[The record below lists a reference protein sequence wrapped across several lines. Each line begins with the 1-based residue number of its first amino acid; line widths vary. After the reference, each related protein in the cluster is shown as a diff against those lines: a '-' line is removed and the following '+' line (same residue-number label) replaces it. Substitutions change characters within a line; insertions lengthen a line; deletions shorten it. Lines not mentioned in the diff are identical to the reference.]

1 MGRKPV
7 GQGQYFYFCLAL
19 LIFFAGCSTL
29 QESSRSQEMR
39 EALTTGRQLLAHG
52 DYDGSLKAFQDV
64 VVMAQDQPPADAATY
79 NIGLVY
85 AHPQNSRRDL
95 QKAIGS
101 FSRLITHYPESPW
114 TEQAKIWV
122 GVLNEAEESKQ
133 AVEDSKQ
140 VIEKSR
146 EEVEKNRLAV
156 EEFRGINP
164 DVPTIILTAH
174 GSIESA
180 VEAMRRGAYSY
191 LTKPFEPADL
201 LMQIERALET
211 HKLNC
216 EIKRLKEILHER
228 FDFANII
235 ARSAKMRAVLDVV
248 TRIATLDSTVHVHGE
263 SGTGKELI
271 AKAIHLASDRRDKAF
286 VALNCAALPESLL
299 ESELFGHEKGA
310 FTGAVKSTKGLFT
323 QAHGGTLFLDEI
335 GDMPRATQSKLL
347 RVLQEKQF
355 YPVGGE
361 SPIEVDVRVIVATNK
376 DLEQQVQKGL
386 FREDLFYRIH
396 VIPIYLPSLRE
407 RKDDIMPLVEHFLKK
422 YSQHMKK
429 EVKGLTPEALRKLM
443 LHDWPGNVRELENTI
458 EYAVAMTQ
466 KDVVTE
472 DYILQGK
479 STASERGQNFSAENA
494 PDWNG
499 GLRPLKDARDAFERD
514 YLIQVLSMTE
524 GNVSQAAKLAGKY
537 RADFYDLLKK
547 HDLKAHE
554 FKKSKPLLPN

>member
-1 MGRKPV
+1 LKSNKSDAIAEDRADMSKGNILIV
-7 GQGQYFYFCLAL
+7 DDNLNL
-19 LIFFAGCSTL
+19 LEVIKMRL
-29 QESSRSQEMR
+29 ESEDYQVT
-39 EALTTGRQLLAHG
+39 ATGDEEQAI
-52 DYDGSLKAFQDV
+52 GSLKEQVFDLCIVDLMLANGD
-64 VVMAQDQPPADAATY
+64 
-79 NIGLVY
+79 GL
-85 AHPQNSRRDL
+85 AL
-95 QKAIGS
+95 M
-101 FSRLITHYPESPW
+101 
-114 TEQAKIWV
+114 
-122 GVLNEAEESKQ
+122 
-133 AVEDSKQ
+133 ED
-140 VIEKSR
+140 I
-146 EEVEKNRLAV
+146 
-156 EEFRGINP
+156 RGINP

-201 LMQIERALET
+201 LLQIQRALET
-211 HKLNC
+211 RKLNC

-347 RVLQEKQF
+347 RVLQERQF
-355 YPVGGE
+355 YPVGSE
-361 SPIEVDVRVIVATNK
+361 VPVAVDVRIIVATNK
-376 DLEQQVQKGL
+376 DLEEQVRKGL
-386 FREDLFYRIH
+386 FRDDLFYRIH

-479 STASERGQNFSAENA
+479 STAFERGQNFAQENA
-494 PDWNG
+494 PDLNA

-547 HDLKAHE
+547 HDLRAHE
-554 FKKSKPLLPN
+554 FKRSKPLLPN